1 MLKIL
6 LASLIISTYVLS
18 NRMQRTEAYLADY
31 VESSKQE
38 VLYLNRIEIF
48 EVTGFPI
55 VKEGDNLARLICK
68 AAMKQGTPVQ
78 NGDIIIITHVIVS
91 RSEGNVV
98 SLKTINPSQFAKSVA
113 KKLNKDPKLVEV
125 ILQESKSIVRMRD
138 GKLITETKQ
147 GLICAN
153 SGIDRSN
160 VPGTDNVALLPE
172 NADQSARLIRQ
183 KIREISRKDVAVIIS
198 DTHGRPL
205 RQGEINIALGVAG
218 LKPLRD
224 RRGERDLFGYLLKIK
239 RTAIAD
245 ELSSAAELVIG
256 QANEGI
262 PVAIVRGYQ
271 YPKSDSEKATE
282 LIRPKEKDLFI

>member
-1 MLKIL
+1 MYVRQEAK
-6 LASLIISTYVLS
+6 LIKQT
-18 NRMQRTEAYLADY
+18 MQNPVNEALH
-31 VESSKQE
+31 
-38 VLYLNRIEIF
+38 LNRIEIF
-48 EVTGFPI
+48 GVTGLPI
-55 VKEGDNLARLICK
+55 VKEGDNLARLICQ
-68 AAMKQGTPVQ
+68 AAKKQGTPVQ
-78 NGDIIIITHVIVS
+78 NGDIIVITHVIVS

-98 SLKTINPSQFAKSVA
+98 KLETINPSKFAKSIA
-113 KKLNKDPKLVEV
+113 KRLNKDPKLVEV
-125 ILQESKSIVRMRD
+125 ILRESKSIVRMRD

-160 VPGTDNVALLPE
+160 VPGKDNVALLPE
-172 NADQSARLIRQ
+172 NADQSAQRVKQ
-183 KIREISRKDVAVIIS
+183 KIREISGKDVAIIIS

-218 LKPLRD
+218 IEPLRD
-224 RRGERDLFGYLLKIK
+224 RRGERDLFGYLLKVK

-262 PVAIVRGYQ
+262 PVAIIRSYP
-271 YPKSDSEKATE
+271 YPKSEEARATE
-282 LIRPKEKDLFI
+282 LVRPREEDLFI